1 MEHNRKANVSFALWI
16 PTIWFMI
23 IGSRMVCYWL
33 GPTQSAADATEEGN
47 PIDRLIFMLLILV
60 GIFAVLKRKIFWAD
74 FVRNNSWL
82 IIYFMFCAISFLW
95 SDFPLVT
102 FKRFIKAVGSLI
114 MVLIILTEQNQF
126 DAIKTM
132 IRRTAYILIPL
143 SIILIKYYPHLG
155 RMYHRWT
162 GELSITG
169 VASNKNGLGALC
181 MVCGITLVADLFSTW
196 HTKITFAGK
205 NKIIFFSLVILIMT
219 IWLLIKSNSATSLT
233 CFIIGCLTLITMSVP
248 LIKNNIDKFGIC
260 AFCLLFIGF
269 ILQYSFDIITA
280 TILAL
285 GRDATLTGRTEIWK
299 FALEMVTKPL
309 LGAGFESFWLGDNV
323 ERMNTAGMRI
333 GNEVHNG
340 YLEIYLDLG
349 WIGLLL
355 LTAVIVNAYR
365 NVTKILKDDFE
376 YGRLLMAF
384 FIIVVFYNITESAF
398 RPMQLLGFIF
408 LIVAVGRPQP
418 LINKIA

>member
-1 MEHNRKANVSFALWI
+1 
-16 PTIWFMI
+16 
-23 IGSRMVCYWL
+23 
-33 GPTQSAADATEEGN
+33 
-47 PIDRLIFMLLILV
+47 
-60 GIFAVLKRKIFWAD
+60 
-74 FVRNNSWL
+74 
-82 IIYFMFCAISFLW
+82 
-95 SDFPLVT
+95 
-102 FKRFIKAVGSLI
+102 
-114 MVLIILTEQNQF
+114 
-126 DAIKTM
+126 
-132 IRRTAYILIPL
+132 
-143 SIILIKYYPHLG
+143 
-155 RMYHRWT
+155 
-162 GELSITG
+162 
-169 VASNKNGLGALC
+169 
-181 MVCGITLVADLFSTW
+181 
-196 HTKITFAGK
+196 
-205 NKIIFFSLVILIMT
+205 
-219 IWLLIKSNSATSLT
+219 
-233 CFIIGCLTLITMSVP
+233 MSVP